1 MDQSQYSNWPSR
13 SALLRK
19 ASRGFTIIE
28 VLVASL
34 ILTIGVL
41 SAAALIGSVVG
52 GTSRSEYM
60 NQAATIASE
69 KLEDL
74 NRWPASINPIAGDV
88 GDPHVVVTN
97 GTSAGSLT
105 SDLVQDVTANGSTE
119 AVNYYDEVYFNP
131 AQGALDEVVS
141 SLNGSGNVQYTNISH
156 PATGMISDPGG
167 SNPPA
172 PTSAPPATSGAIAF
186 KRRWIIELNQPVTG
200 VRRITVLVTC
210 TNGFVQPPVS
220 FQMSLVRP

>member
-1 MDQSQYSNWPSR
+1 MDQSPYSNR
-13 SALLRK
+13 H
-19 ASRGFTIIE
+19 SRGFTIIE
-28 VLVASL
+28 VLVASFVL
-34 ILTIGVL
+34 AVGVL

-60 NQAATIASE
+60 NQAATVASE

-74 NRWPASINPIAGDV
+74 NRWPGSYNINAGVDS

-105 SDLVQDVTANGSTE
+105 ADEVQTVSANGTSE
-119 AVNYYDEVYFNP
+119 AVNYYDEVFFNP
-131 AQGALDEVVS
+131 TQGALDEVVS
-141 SLNGSGNVQYTNISH
+141 GLDASGNLQYTTISH
-156 PATGMISDPGG
+156 PATGMITDP
-167 SNPPA
+167 PPA
-172 PTSAPPATSGAIAF
+172 PTSTPPSITGAIAF

-210 TNGFVQPPVS
+210 ENGFVQPPVS

>member
-1 MDQSQYSNWPSR
+1 MAQSKYSNR
-13 SALLRK
+13 F
-19 ASRGFTIIE
+19 SRGFTIIE
-28 VLVASL
+28 VLVATA

-41 SAAALIGSVVG
+41 SAAAVIGSVVG

-74 NRWPASINPIAGDV
+74 NRWPAHYNINTGVDS
-88 GDPHVVVTN
+88 GDPNIIVTN

-105 SDLVQDVTANGSTE
+105 SNVVQNVSANGTTE
-119 AVNYYDEVYFNP
+119 VVNYYDEVFFNP
-131 AQGALDEVVS
+131 TQGALDEVVS
-141 SLNGSGNVQYTNISH
+141 SLNGNGAVQYTTISH
-156 PATGMISDPGG
+156 PANGELQDPGG
-167 SNPPA
+167 NNPPQ
-172 PTSAPPATSGAIAF
+172 PSTTPPAITGAIAF
-186 KRRWIIELNQPVTG
+186 QRRWIIELNQPVTG

-210 TNGFVQPPVS
+210 LNGFVQPPVT

>member
-1 MDQSQYSNWPSR
+1 MARSR
-13 SALLRK
+13 FTK
-19 ASRGFTIIE
+19 INSRGFTIIE

-34 ILTIGVL
+34 ILAIGVL

-74 NRWPASINPIAGDV
+74 NRWPASYSPITGDI
-88 GDPHVVVTN
+88 GDPHVVVNN
-97 GTSAGSLT
+97 GTSVGSLT
-105 SDLVQDVTANGSTE
+105 SDVVQNVTANGSTE

-131 AQGALDEVVS
+131 TQGALDEVVS

-172 PTSAPPATSGAIAF
+172 PTSAPPSSSGAIQF
-186 KRRWIIELNQPVTG
+186 ERRWIIELNQPVTG
-200 VRRITVLVTC
+200 VRRVTVLVTC
-210 TNGFVQPPVS
+210 MNGFVQPPVT

>member
-1 MDQSQYSNWPSR
+1 MARSR
-13 SALLRK
+13 FTK
-19 ASRGFTIIE
+19 INSRGFTIIE

-34 ILTIGVL
+34 ILAIGVL

-74 NRWPASINPIAGDV
+74 NRWPASYNVNTGVDS
-88 GDPHVVVTN
+88 GDPNIVVTN
-97 GTSAGSLT
+97 GIAAGSLT
-105 SDLVQDVTANGSTE
+105 SNVVQDVTANGTTE
-119 AVNYYDEVYFNP
+119 AVSYYDEVFFNP
-131 AQGALDEVVS
+131 SQGALDEVVS
-141 SLNGSGNVQYTNISH
+141 SLSGSGAVQYTTISH
-156 PATGMISDPGG
+156 PATGMITDP
-167 SNPPA
+167 PPA
-172 PTSAPPATSGAIAF
+172 PTSAPPSVVGAIAF
-186 KRRWIIELNQPVTG
+186 QRRWMIELNQPVIG

-210 TNGFVQPPVS
+210 TNGFVQPPVT

>member
-1 MDQSQYSNWPSR
+1 MDQSQFSR
-13 SALLRK
+13 NGN
-19 ASRGFTIIE
+19 SRGFTIIE

-34 ILTIGVL
+34 VLAIGVL

-74 NRWPASINPIAGDV
+74 NRWPGKYDLNTGTDT
-88 GDPHVVVTN
+88 GDPHVYVGN
-97 GTSAGSLT
+97 AGTVGSLT
-105 SDLVQDVTANGSTE
+105 SDVVQNVTANGSTE

-131 AQGALDEVVS
+131 SQGALDEVDS
-141 SLNGSGNVQYTNISH
+141 GLSGSGATQYTEISH
-156 PATGMISDPGG
+156 PATGMITDP
-167 SNPPA
+167 PPA
-172 PTSAPPATSGAIAF
+172 PTSTQPNVSQAIAF
-186 KRRWIIELNQPVTG
+186 ERRWTIELNQPVTG
-200 VRRITVLVTC
+200 VRRITVQVTC
-210 TNGFVQPPVS
+210 MNGFVQPPVV

>member
-1 MDQSQYSNWPSR
+1 MDQSQYSKRN
-13 SALLRK
+13 
-19 ASRGFTIIE
+19 SRGFTIIE

-41 SAAALIGSVVG
+41 SAAALIGTVIG

-74 NRWPASINPIAGDV
+74 NRWPGSYSPLTGDT

-105 SDLVQDVTANGSTE
+105 SDIVQDVTANGSTE

-186 KRRWIIELNQPVTG
+186 KRRWIIELNQPVPG

>member
-1 MDQSQYSNWPSR
+1 MDQSQYSKNKS
-13 SALLRK
+13 
-19 ASRGFTIIE
+19 SRGFTIIE

-60 NQAATIASE
+60 NQAATVASE

-74 NRWPASINPIAGDV
+74 NRWPATYNVNTGVDS
-88 GDPHVVVTN
+88 GDPHVVVTS

-105 SDLVQDVTANGSTE
+105 SNLVQNVTANGSTE
-119 AVNYYDEVYFNP
+119 AVNYYDVVYFNP
-131 AQGALDEVVS
+131 AQGALDEVDS
-141 SLNGSGNVQYTNISH
+141 SLSGSGGVQYTTISH
-156 PATGMISDPGG
+156 PATGMITDP
-167 SNPPA
+167 PPA
-172 PTSAPPATSGAIAF
+172 PTSTAPSISGAIAF
-186 KRRWIIELNQPVTG
+186 QRRWIIELNQPVTG
-200 VRRITVLVTC
+200 VRRITVQVTC
-210 TNGFVQPPVS
+210 LNGFVQPPVV

>member
-1 MDQSQYSNWPSR
+1 MDQSQSSKRN
-13 SALLRK
+13 
-19 ASRGFTIIE
+19 SRGFTIIE

-74 NRWPASINPIAGDV
+74 NRWPASYNVNTGVDT

-105 SDLVQDVTANGSTE
+105 TDDVQDVTANGSTE

-131 AQGALDEVVS
+131 SQGALDEVVS
-141 SLNGSGNVQYTNISH
+141 SLNGSGAVQYTTISH
-156 PATGMISDPGG
+156 PATGMIQDPGG
-167 SNPPA
+167 SSPPLPTATA
-172 PTSAPPATSGAIAF
+172 PTMTGAIAF
-186 KRRWIIELNQPVTG
+186 ERRWLIELNQPVTG
-200 VRRITVLVTC
+200 VRRITVQVTC
-210 TNGFVQPPVS
+210 TNGFVQPPVV

>member
-1 MDQSQYSNWPSR
+1 MDQSQSTKKN
-13 SALLRK
+13 
-19 ASRGFTIIE
+19 SRGFTIVE
-28 VLVASL
+28 VLVASF
-34 ILTIGVL
+34 ILTVGVL

-74 NRWPASINPIAGDV
+74 NRWPASYNVNAGVDT
-88 GDPHVVVTN
+88 GDPNVVVTN

-105 SDLVQDVTANGSTE
+105 ANVVQDVTANGTTE
-119 AVNYYDEVYFNP
+119 AVSYYDEVFFNP
-131 AQGALDEVVS
+131 SQGALDEVVS
-141 SLNGSGNVQYTNISH
+141 SLNGSGAVQYTTISA
-156 PATGMISDPGG
+156 PATGMLTDP
-167 SNPPA
+167 PPA
-172 PTSAPPATSGAIAF
+172 PTSTPPSITGAIAF
-186 KRRWIIELNQPVTG
+186 QRRWIIELNQPVTG

-210 TNGFVQPPVS
+210 LNGFVQPPVS